1 MDNRLQSGKI
11 EQSIMYDDLKYNFNK
26 ILQLLSKTNF
36 IYPDSSNIK
45 TYDANT
51 SVEIGT
57 SETHN
62 YKLTFKGATTDGN
75 SIIYMIEI
83 PHDYEK
89 IKVDGEN
96 ITEGTLIKTGGRS
109 FLKLVLGVYKNENDE
124 TAGEKTET
132 SIQYENFTVSYEL
145 DVSNVIIE

>member
-26 ILQLLSKTNF
+26 LLQLLSKTNF

-45 TYDANT
+45 TYDANVN
-51 SVEIGT
+51 VEIET

-62 YKLTFKGATTDGN
+62 YKLTFRGATTDGD
-75 SIIYMIEI
+75 SIICMIEI
-83 PHDYEK
+83 PPDYEK
-89 IKVDGEN
+89 IKVDGES
-96 ITEGTLIKTGGRS
+96 ITEETLIETGGRS
-109 FLKLVLGVYKNENDE
+109 FLKLVIGVYKNENNE

-132 SIQYENFTVSYEL
+132 SVQYENFTVSYEL